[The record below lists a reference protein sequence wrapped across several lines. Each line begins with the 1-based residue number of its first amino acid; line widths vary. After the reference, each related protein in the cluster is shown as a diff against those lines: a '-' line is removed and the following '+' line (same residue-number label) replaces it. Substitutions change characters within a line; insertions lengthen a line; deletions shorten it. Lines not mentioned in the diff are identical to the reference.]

1 MRIGIDIFSFDKP
14 GENYGVGPGVYVWH
28 LLPELFNI
36 GKEHKFFIFANKE
49 NCDRIPKFSNVIVI
63 TDKIPN
69 KFRPNRIFHEQFFI
83 PFIFFKYKLD
93 FVHYLGNNISYLLAE
108 KSILT
113 VYDLMWKYY
122 RDLGERSVTSKYFA
136 ITVPYS
142 IKKAKAVITISEFI
156 AKEIKEKNIR
166 TNKIYSILLAP
177 GNVLKNINDLKSNY
191 DELAETPY
199 IYSVTTSMPH
209 KNLKL
214 LLIAFNM
221 IIKQKLFIG
230 KLVISGQLKGNYKE
244 DTFNY
249 ISSNN
254 LTEYVII
261 TGFVS
266 EEDKAFLYRHALCFV
281 YPSLYEGFGLPV
293 LEAMASNVPVIA
305 SNAASIPEVGGEAC
319 LYFNPNSAEDL
330 INKILLLL
338 NNPELRK
345 ELIEKGKV
353 QFSKFNWH
361 NVAIETLNIFEN
373 IFGLTKS

>member
-28 LLPELFNI
+28 LLPELFKI
-36 GKEHKFFIFANKE
+36 GKEHKFYIFANNE
-49 NCDRIPKFSNVIVI
+49 NWDRIPKSSNVVVI

-69 KFRPNRIFHEQFFI
+69 KFRPNRIFHEQIFI

-93 FVHYLGNNISYLLAE
+93 FVHYLGNNISYLLTE

-122 RDLGERSVTSKYFA
+122 RDLGERSLTSKYFA

-142 IKKAKAVITISEFI
+142 IKKSKAVITISEFI
-156 AKEIKEKNIR
+156 ANEIKEKNIR
-166 TNKIYSILLAP
+166 SNKIYPILLAP
-177 GNVLKNINDLKSNY
+177 GNVPKYINDLKSNY
-191 DELAETPY
+191 NDLATTSY

-209 KNLKL
+209 KNLKV
-214 LLIAFNM
+214 LLIAFNK
-221 IIKQKLFIG
+221 IIKEKLFIG
-230 KLVISGQLKGNYKE
+230 KLVISGQLKGTYKE
-244 DTFNY
+244 DTFNF

-266 EEDKAFLYRHALCFV
+266 EEDKAFLYKHAFCFV
-281 YPSLYEGFGLPV
+281 FPSLYEGFGLPV
-293 LEAMASNVPVIA
+293 LEAMESNVPVIA

-319 LYFNPNSAEDL
+319 LYFNPSSAEDL
-330 INKILLLL
+330 MDKIVLLIN
-338 NNPELRK
+338 NTELQK
-345 ELIEKGKV
+345 DLIEKGKV
-353 QFSKFNWH
+353 QYSKFNWH
-361 NVAIETLNIFEN
+361 NVAIETLNIFEK
-373 IFGLTKS
+373 IFGSVKS